1 VSLVKYAEE
10 LGIELMERRIN
21 DLILRN
27 AAGETEEY
35 EILQMFPFS
44 SATKRMG
51 IIIQHKDT

>member
-1 VSLVKYAEE
+1 VKYAEE